1 MSAEPKMDNIESI
14 GIHFKE
20 GLPGFEA
27 CKNFVLMED
36 ANNKP
41 FGTLQSADQETVR
54 FVVVDP
60 FLLFEDYEF
69 DLAETACED
78 LQVGQAEEL
87 LIRSIVSI
95 RGEAGEASVNLVAP
109 IVVNRVNGK
118 GRQVILTSTQY
129 STRHRLFEPS
139 AGR

>member
-1 MSAEPKMDNIESI
+1 MSAEAKTDNVESLR
-14 GIHFKE
+14 IHFKE

-27 CKNFVLMED
+27 YKAFNLFE
-36 ANNKP
+36 NESNKP
-41 FGTLQSADQETVR
+41 FGTLQSTDQETIS

-60 FLLFEDYEF
+60 FLFFKDYEF
-69 DLAETACED
+69 DLAETSCQE
-78 LQVGQAEEL
+78 LQIRQAEDL

-109 IVVNRVNGK
+109 IVVNRTNRE
-118 GRQVILTSTQY
+118 GRQVILTNTRY

-139 AGR
+139 EGR